1 RAACRAPPRAFPT
14 RRSSDLRDHLG
25 VAAAGRP
32 TLHAED
38 RAEARLAQRDDDLLA
53 AASQRVGES
62 NRERGFALSGRR
74 RADAGHEYEAARLA
88 VAPCDNFERD
98 LRLVMAVRDDLVT
111 GQTEFLCDRTDGL

>member
-74 RADAGHEYEAARLA
+74 RADAGHEYEARSEEHTSELQSREKLVCRL
-88 VAPCDNFERD
+88 
-98 LRLVMAVRDDLVT
+98 
-111 GQTEFLCDRTDGL
+111 